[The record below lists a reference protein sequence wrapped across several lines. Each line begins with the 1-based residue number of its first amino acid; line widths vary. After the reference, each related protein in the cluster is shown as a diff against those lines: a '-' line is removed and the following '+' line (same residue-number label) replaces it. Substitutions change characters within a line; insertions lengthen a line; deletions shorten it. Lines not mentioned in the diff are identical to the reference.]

1 MKNYKSYILVFFILF
16 LVIEIFSFFIA
27 DNKLNKLQ
35 SRLPPKIEMGQN
47 AIKNY
52 IEYLPYVRERNFYL
66 YKDKHSA
73 FDNNYFIYDIINEY
87 KYENN
92 ENILI
97 QGDSE
102 ALILSEKPINS
113 YLKNYGEKNKIGIL
127 NAGQSS
133 YSLSPMTVQLDIF
146 ENEFKIK
153 PSIIIAIID
162 QTDIGDELFKYKDV
176 DNNEFSLSLLHL
188 DKKFQ
193 LEAIDNFKQFN
204 SSIYKL
210 AEYLINYFN
219 YFKYR
224 TNLTNFD
231 TINYMID
238 KVKVKFLK
246 MPEVFYPL
254 KRGLNS
260 NEKEIFL
267 KRVNNYI
274 NIAFKN
280 ENLKYI
286 YFVTHPHPEHFEDNK
301 KFISNVSDL
310 IDDAISDSKFIE
322 KLIHINFS
330 KNNKNVNIESFVKL
344 DEFRHLTHD
353 SYLDYYLPTILHEI
367 EVKNN

>member
-1 MKNYKSYILVFFILF
+1 MKNFKSYIIIFFILF
-16 LVIEIFSFFIA
+16 LVIEIFCFFIA
-27 DNKLNKLQ
+27 DIKLKKLQ
-35 SRLPPKIEMGQN
+35 SRLAPKLEMDHN

-52 IEYLPYVRERNFYL
+52 IKYLPYVRE
-66 YKDKHSA
+66 KDYSIKYKHSA
-73 FDNNYFIYDIINEY
+73 FDNNYYIYNIINEY
-87 KYENN
+87 KDENN

-102 ALILSEKPINS
+102 AELLSQDPMHS
-113 YLKNYGEKNKIGIL
+113 YLKNYAEKNKIGIL
-127 NAGQSS
+127 NAGLSS
-133 YSLSPMTVQLDIF
+133 YSISPMTVQLDIF

-153 PSIIIAIID
+153 PSIIFAIID
-162 QTDIGDELFKYKDV
+162 QTDIGDELFKYNDV
-176 DNNEFSLSLLHL
+176 DNNEFSLSLLSL

-193 LEAIDNFKQFN
+193 LESIDNFKQFN

-210 AEYLINYFN
+210 TEYSINYFN

-231 TINYMID
+231 TISYIID
-238 KVKVKFLK
+238 KAKAKFFK
-246 MPEVFYPL
+246 ISEVFYPL

-260 NEKEIFL
+260 NEKKIFL

-274 NIAFKN
+274 NIAFQN

-286 YFVTHPHPEHFEDNK
+286 YFVTHPHPEQLEDNK
-301 KFISNVSDL
+301 KFISNVSTL
-310 IDDAISDSKFIE
+310 IDDVISDSKFIE

-344 DEFRHLTHD
+344 DRFSHLTNE
-353 SYLDYYLPTILHEI
+353 SYLDYYLPTILDEI
-367 EVKNN
+367 EIKNN

>member
-1 MKNYKSYILVFFILF
+1 MKNFKSYILVSFIL
-16 LVIEIFSFFIA
+16 LLLIEIFCFFIA
-27 DNKLNKLQ
+27 DIKLKKLQ
-35 SRLPPKIEMGQN
+35 ARLPPKIEMGHN

-52 IEYLPYVRERNFYL
+52 IKYLPYVRERNFLNKY
-66 YKDKHSA
+66 KHST
-73 FDNNYFIYDIINEY
+73 FDNNYYIYDIINRY
-87 KYENN
+87 KEENN

-102 ALILSEKPINS
+102 ALILSENPIHS
-113 YLKNYGEKNKIGIL
+113 YLKNYAEKNKIGIL

-133 YSLSPMTVQLDIF
+133 YSISPMTVQLDIF

-153 PSIIIAIID
+153 PSIIVAIID
-162 QTDIGDELFKYKDV
+162 QTDIGDELFKYKDI

-219 YFKYR
+219 YFKNR

-238 KVKVKFLK
+238 KTKAKFFNL
-246 MPEVFYPL
+246 PEVFYPL

-260 NEKEIFL
+260 SEKEIFV
-267 KRVNNYI
+267 KRVNTYI
-274 NIAFKN
+274 NIAFQN
-280 ENLKYI
+280 DNLKYI
-286 YFVTHPHPEHFEDNK
+286 YFVTHPHPEHLENNK
-301 KFISNVSDL
+301 KFISNVSTL

-322 KLIHINFS
+322 KLNHINFS
-330 KNNKNVNIESFVKL
+330 ENNKNVNIESFVKL
-344 DEFRHLTHD
+344 DKFSHLTDD
-353 SYLDYYLPTILHEI
+353 SYLDYYLPTIFDEI
-367 EVKNN
+367 EIKNN